1 MKTIN
6 LPATNFTPEVKYDE
20 DGKLL
25 IKGRSISHN
34 EISFYQPLIE
44 WAGTLKNNR
53 LIVDINLEYINSGSS
68 KKLLTLLKALNTN
81 VNIKHLLVNWHY
93 EEGDEDNLV
102 KGQLFEESLPK
113 AEFTFHK
120 NDETN

>member
-1 MKTIN
+1 MKPIDS
-6 LPATNFTPEVKYDE
+6 PATNFTPEVRFDE

-25 IKGRSISHN
+25 IKGRSISTN
-34 EISFYQPLIE
+34 DISFYQPLVE

-81 VNIKHLLVNWHY
+81 ENIKHLMVNWHY
-93 EEGDEDNLV
+93 EEGDEDSLV
-102 KGQLFEESLPK
+102 KGLLFEESLSK
-113 AEFTFHK
+113 AEFRFHK
-120 NDETN
+120 NKETG

>member
-6 LPATNFTPEVKYDE
+6 TVATNFTPEVRFDE

-44 WAGTLKNNR
+44 WAETLKNNR

-68 KKLLTLLKALNTN
+68 KKLLNLLKALNTN
-81 VNIKHLLVNWHY
+81 ENIKQLIINWHY
-93 EEGDEDNLV
+93 EEGDEDSLV

-113 AEFTFHK
+113 AEFRFHK
-120 NDETN
+120 NEEND